1 MLSKIR
7 LNALRVA
14 ALLAVLAPMAL
25 SLSACNTTEGAGRD
39 ISATGHA
46 ITDSARDAK

>member
-7 LNALRVA
+7 INALRVA
-14 ALLAVLAPMAL
+14 LLLTVLAPMAL
-25 SLSACNTTEGAGRD
+25 SLSACNTTEGVGRD
-39 ISATGHA
+39 VSSTGHA

>member
-1 MLSKIR
+1 MLSNIR
-7 LNALRVA
+7 TNALRVV

-39 ISATGHA
+39 ISDTGHA